1 MPLSRSRS
9 SPPSA
14 RYSQP
19 ATGGGAPA
27 AADGYDRA
35 VERDF
40 PVSRLVGGAER
51 ALAWLAADPTER
63 ELAALIPRLAATVM
77 LLREGPGGPE
87 VFMMRRA
94 ASMAFA
100 ARMMVFPGGAVERAD
115 GDPAVPWSGMTAESW
130 GAAAGLDAG
139 TARSVLVAAVRE
151 VFEECGVLLASSPGG
166 PGGDRDLRDDVAA
179 GRVSMADA
187 LARRDAHL
195 DAAALVAKAHWI
207 TPPFETRRF
216 DTWILAAA
224 MPTGQSIAQVS
235 GEADRWAWA
244 RPQDVLADAAAGRAF
259 LLPPTLVV
267 LEELAAAVS
276 VADYLAAPAGLDP
289 VLPEL
294 IRRPDGEVVLRARI
308 PAP

>member
-1 MPLSRSRS
+1 M
-9 SPPSA
+9 
-14 RYSQP
+14 
-19 ATGGGAPA
+19 
-27 AADGYDRA
+27 
-35 VERDF
+35 ERDF
-40 PVSRLVGGAER
+40 PVSQLVGGAER
-51 ALAWLAADPTER
+51 ALAWLATDPTER
-63 ELAALIPRLAATVM
+63 ELATLIPRLAATVM

-100 ARMMVFPGGAVERAD
+100 ARMMVFPGGAVEVAD
-115 GDPAVPWSGMTAESW
+115 SDPAVRWSGMTAESW
-130 GAAAGLDAG
+130 GAAAGIDAA

-151 VFEECGVLLASSPGG
+151 VFEECGVLLAASAGG
-166 PGGDRDLRDDVAA
+166 AGGDSDLREDLDA
-179 GRVSMADA
+179 GRVSIADA
-187 LARRDAHL
+187 LARCDAQI

-224 MPTGQSIAQVS
+224 MPPGQGIAQVS
-235 GEADRWAWA
+235 GEADRWAWT
-244 RPQDVLADAAAGRAF
+244 RPQDVFADTATGRAF

-267 LEELAAAVS
+267 LEELAAAGS

-294 IRRPDGEVVLRARI
+294 IRRPDGEVVLRARV

>member
-1 MPLSRSRS
+1 MSVPVSVAL
-9 SPPSA
+9 PGSA
-14 RYSQP
+14 GSGS
-19 ATGGGAPA
+19 ATF
-27 AADGYDRA
+27 DDYDQV

-40 PVSRLVGGAER
+40 PVGRLVGGAER
-51 ALAWLAADPTER
+51 ALAWLAADPAER
-63 ELAALIPRLAATVM
+63 ERTNLIPRLAATVM
-77 LLREGPGGPE
+77 MLREGPGGPE

-100 ARMMVFPGGAVERAD
+100 ARMMVFPGGAVEVAD
-115 GDPAVPWSGMTAESW
+115 GDPAVPWSGMTAASW
-130 GAAAGLDAG
+130 GAAAGLDAA

-151 VFEECGVLLASSPGG
+151 VFEECGVLLASSSRPLDVGRG
-166 PGGDRDLRDDVAA
+166 LREDVGA
-179 GRVSMADA
+179 GRVSVAAA
-187 LARRDAHL
+187 LAQCDAWI
-195 DAAALVAKAHWI
+195 DADALVAKAHWI

-224 MPTGQSIAQVS
+224 MPAGQVIAQVS
-235 GEADRWAWA
+235 GEADRWAWT

-267 LEELAAAVS
+267 LEELAAAAS
-276 VADYLAAPAGLDP
+276 VTDYLSAPAGLDP

-294 IRRPDGEVVLRARI
+294 IRRPDGEVVLRVQV